1 MTTVNSV
8 HKGLLLIFLFS
19 LMGAY
24 AFAGKKIVKLGVSEP
39 DAKIFIDGKLAGTGQ
54 VEVVVLSNA
63 TVTVRIEKEG
73 FLTERLKFV
82 NQKDFTPIPKVYYVE
97 LKNDDAYDASF
108 ASSQINTDIEIKT
121 DKPEAEA
128 WKMLSLIIT
137 SYFDIVEVTDK
148 ESGYLCTA
156 WVVQNFS
163 RNTVRTRM
171 IVKLG
176 NSQPLS
182 YKIKL
187 ISEQSGQARTIAKS
201 DELFKTW
208 DRLLNKYKEVF
219 NEIQSRIPN

>member
-1 MTTVNSV
+1 MTTSNAI
-8 HKGLLLIFLFS
+8 HKGLLLILILS
-19 LMGAY
+19 LISSC

-39 DAKIFIDGKLAGTGQ
+39 DAKIFVDGKLAGTGQ
-54 VEVVVLSNA
+54 VDVVVLSNA

-82 NQKDFTPIPKVYYVE
+82 NQKDYSPIPKVFYVE
-97 LKNDDAYDASF
+97 LKNDDAYSASF
-108 ASSQINTDIEIKT
+108 PSSQINTDIEIKT

-137 SYFDIVEVTDK
+137 SYFDIIEVTDK

-163 RNTVRTRM
+163 RNTIRSRM

-182 YKIKL
+182 YKVKL
-187 ISEQSGQARTIAKS
+187 ISEQSGQAKTSAKS
-201 DELFKTW
+201 DELFLTW

-219 NEIQSRIPN
+219 NEIQTRIPN